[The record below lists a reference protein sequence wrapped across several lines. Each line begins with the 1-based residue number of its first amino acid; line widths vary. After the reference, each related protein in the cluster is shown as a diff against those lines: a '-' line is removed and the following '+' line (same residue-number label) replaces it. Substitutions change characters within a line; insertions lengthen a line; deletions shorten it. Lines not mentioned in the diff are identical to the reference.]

1 MKINRIQFDK
11 ISAQWEILKMRAAY
25 IDAERLIIEE
35 SETGMADGLFVG
47 EMTAK
52 DIAAMSNM
60 TIKEAQ
66 IHKLERELGIMA
78 QKHKILL
85 ENEQYELL
93 AELQDW
99 YDRTLKQLNKL
110 RKS

>member
-1 MKINRIQFDK
+1 MMINRIQFDK
-11 ISAQWEILKMRAAY
+11 ISTQWEILKMRAAY